1 MPTSRYLPAASF
13 SLPVPRDDA
22 KELGV
27 LQQAMAV
34 SQSVTTTLVN
44 TLYILKIRRRDGNPS
59 RGSDT
64 LGTAAVSN
72 LLRPCA

>member
-1 MPTSRYLPAASF
+1 MPASRYLPAASF

-34 SQSVTTTLVN
+34 SQS
-44 TLYILKIRRRDGNPS
+44 PPHS
-59 RGSDT
+59 
-64 LGTAAVSN
+64 
-72 LLRPCA
+72 